1 MKLCSLISPQRLSS
15 LQKMALSVG
24 SGIPKKWL
32 PPSRLPFALSSL
44 LPSSLSFC
52 SVSCIEAPLRLSR
65 LVGYIVRCIYYHRH
79 ATSSCIPVLE
89 DGACTISSEYEDF
102 DQTSYSACQ
111 WPRVSCPLDRQP
123 SPLAT
128 PCACLPGPP
137 VEVLFL
143 DSHYTPYNTYDVTA
157 PKHASYASPR
167 RPGDYHF

>member
-44 LPSSLSFC
+44 LPSFLSFC

-111 WPRVSCPLDRQP
+111 WPRVSTRQTAL
-123 SPLAT
+123 S
-128 PCACLPGPP
+128 ACNALR
-137 VEVLFL
+137 L
-143 DSHYTPYNTYDVTA
+143 
-157 PKHASYASPR
+157 SPR
-167 RPGDYHF
+167 AACRGSLSRFSLHAI